1 MGRIVKVLSLVLVSL
16 VLVFGTGIEADAK
29 KKKKKKIELTAEE
42 TAMFDKW
49 EVKPKKRAK
58 AVKDMRKKPKYV
70 GAVKCN
76 GSCHD
81 AYYQAWT
88 KSPHGGTYNLL
99 KPGERKEAKL
109 RVKLDPEKDYT
120 TTPLC
125 LRCHTT
131 GYRQKGGFKPA
142 GSKNKKGK
150 DTASKIDP
158 EEPNKEQVGC
168 EMCHSVAGG
177 SQFRAV
183 MKSSKGNFTKAETE
197 PYGQRWDYAN
207 VCTRCHAHKNTPFK
221 PEVHDKYK
229 FNFEER
235 KLKVHKFEDYW
246 NDDNLDQKL
255 EKKDER
261 AKQVGQTEKT
271 PLSIEDFKINDKGK
285 LKFIKG
291 TKPYNSKKKTFN
303 YKK

>member
-1 MGRIVKVLSLVLVSL
+1 MVSL
-16 VLVFGTGIEADAK
+16 ALVFGTGIEADAK
-29 KKKKKKIELTAEE
+29 KKKKKIELTEE
-42 TAMFDKW
+42 ENALFDKW

-58 AVKDMRKKPKYV
+58 TVKDMRKKPKFV

-131 GYRQKGGFKPA
+131 GYKQRGGFKPA

-150 DTASKIDP
+150 DTATKIDP
-158 EEPNKEQVGC
+158 TEPNKEQVGC

-183 MKSSKGNFTKAETE
+183 MKASKGDFTKSEAE

-207 VCTRCHAHKNTPFK
+207 VCSRCHTHDKTPFK

-235 KLKVHKFEDYW
+235 KLKVHKIADYW
-246 NDDNLDQKL
+246 NEDNTDQKL
-255 EKKDER
+255 EKKDDR
-261 AKQVGQTEKT
+261 AKEEGQTEKT
-271 PLSIEDFKINDKGK
+271 PLSIEDFKTNDKGK
-285 LKFIKG
+285 LKFTKG
-291 TKPYNSKKKTFN
+291 TKPYNAKKKTFN

>member
-1 MGRIVKVLSLVLVSL
+1 MGSIVKVLSLVLVSM
-16 VLVFGTGIEADAK
+16 VLVFGTGVEVDA
-29 KKKKKKIELTAEE
+29 KKKKKIELTAEE

-49 EVKPKKRAK
+49 EVKQKKRAK

-81 AYYQAWT
+81 AYYQAWA

-99 KPGERKEAKL
+99 KPGERKEAKV
-109 RVKLDPEKDYT
+109 RAKLDPEKDYT

-142 GSKNKKGK
+142 GSMNKKGK

-183 MKSSKGNFTKAETE
+183 MKSSKGDFTKAETE
-197 PYGQRWDYAN
+197 EYGQRWDYAN
-207 VCTRCHAHKNTPFK
+207 VCTRCHTHKSTPFK